1 MESIGKPFVA
11 FRRFRAVFSGSREK
25 FPKFSGA
32 VFLKKRWL
40 FGRKSG
46 IMGASTRRRPAKRR
60 KIGDV
65 GATGNRRNVEKSATS
80 ARSATGET
88 SKNRRR
94 RRRRRRGS
102 ASNVR
107 YFNASGGK
115 NQSKDAIFAEI
126 LSFY

>member
-1 MESIGKPFVA
+1 
-11 FRRFRAVFSGSREK
+11 
-25 FPKFSGA
+25 
-32 VFLKKRWL
+32 
-40 FGRKSG
+40 
-46 IMGASTRRRPAKRR
+46 MGASTRRRPAKRR

-88 SKNRRR
+88 SKNWR